1 MKKHFGGINLSWPK
15 VIIMAILAGVYTA
28 VMAII
33 PIAKDT
39 SFADITVTFEVW
51 ILFGIFIIMNSKSNI
66 DSALKC
72 FIFFL
77 ISQPLVYLI
86 QVPFTVLGWQIF
98 IYYKYWFIWTI
109 LTIPMGF
116 IGYFIKKDKWWG
128 LIILTPILLLLGM
141 SYVRYLGLT
150 LYMFPYHV
158 LTTAFCILSLIIYP
172 LVLFNNKKIK
182 IVGLII
188 SLIII
193 ASISIFT
200 IKNQTTYNTTL
211 LTSGGK
217 LEITF
222 DDTYKVY
229 LSDESFGKVYI
240 VYEDAIEE
248 YMVNAEFKKA
258 GNTELILE
266 SPDGEILKFDVTVK
280 DNTYDIVKK

>member
-1 MKKHFGGINLSWPK
+1 MKKLFGGINLSWPK

-51 ILFGIFIIMNSKSNI
+51 ILFGIFIIMNSKSNM

-86 QVPFTVLGWQIF
+86 QVPFTVLG
-98 IYYKYWFIWTI
+98 WTI